1 MRPLTK
7 GHGMRGKMLWFNSDK
22 DLGVIEADDG
32 ERLPVRGADFE
43 AGVRPAPRCAGT
55 AVDFR
60 IVDGEDRHAAT
71 VSVVPEVVPR
81 RARIRGRH
89 TYSS

>member
-7 GHGMRGKMLWFNSDK
+7 GHCMRGTMLWFNGDK
-22 DLGVIEADDG
+22 DLGVIEAADG

-43 AGVRPAPRCAGT
+43 AGVRLAPRCQGT

-60 IVDGEDRHAAT
+60 VVEGPERHAAA
-71 VSVVPEVVPR
+71 VSVVPDIVPR
-81 RARIRGRH
+81 RARSRGRH